1 VNEPI
6 IPLIYPKGYSV
17 QGMDVLGRYGK
28 RLKDGRHGH
37 ISLYAKGEKTM
48 TASRCK
54 IVWAARHNIDIRT
67 IPKEYSFWL
76 ADDGTL
82 QCDTFNA
89 RMSMI
94 ASVKAK
100 EIKVKREEYEFT
112 EKYAHLALQMLDG
125 NATAKAR
132 LFSLI
137 NGKRDELIAY
147 ARRAKGGGITRKSRV
162 IHRHGNILHLRPYP
176 VRTLLCSLAHRER
189 QRAYQYAD
197 NTKSKETRNQQK
209 NRI

>member
-17 QGMDVLGRYGK
+17 QGMDVIGRYGK
-28 RLKDGRHGH
+28 RLKDGKHGH
-37 ISLYAKGEKTM
+37 IGLYAKGQKGI

-54 IVWAARHNIDIRT
+54 IVWAARHNIDIRK

-125 NATAKAR
+125 DATAKAR

-147 ARRAKGGGITRKSRV
+147 ARRAKGGGITRKSYSL
-162 IHRHGNILHLRPYP
+162 HRHGNILHLRPYP
-176 VRTLLCSLAHRER
+176 VRTILRSIAHRER
-189 QRAYQYAD
+189 QRAYMYAHQRE
-197 NTKSKETRNQQK
+197 SEQK
-209 NRI
+209 TT

>member
-1 VNEPI
+1 MNEPI

-17 QGMDVLGRYGK
+17 QGMDVIGRYGK

-37 ISLYAKGEKTM
+37 ISLYAKGEKNL

-67 IPKEYSFWL
+67 FPKEYSFWL

-125 NATAKAR
+125 DATAKAR

-137 NGKRDELIAY
+137 NGKRDELISY
-147 ARRAKGGGITRKSRV
+147 ARRAKGGGITRKSHSL
-162 IHRHGNILHLRPYP
+162 HRHGNILHLRPYP
-176 VRTLLCSLAHRER
+176 VRAILRPIAHRKR
-189 QRAYQYAD
+189 QRAYMYAHQRE
-197 NTKSKETRNQQK
+197 SEQK
-209 NRI
+209 TT